1 MSRFRRV
8 TPAEFERY
16 QAVLD
21 YAFAIEDGPQTYDD
35 GLPDRM
41 AERWGLFEDDDL
53 RSTCGLYGLDARVR
67 GKWTDLGGL
76 AAVATPPEYRRQ
88 GHVRALAAAALRE
101 YRDRGIGW
109 VALWPFEHTFYEQ
122 FGWATANKTA
132 KFEFDPAVLSVAADY
147 DDGTFEQVG
156 PDDWHRLREVQLAH
170 GEGTTLSLRRSED
183 WWRERVFDHW
193 GATPYV
199 YAWRRGSEVRG
210 YVAYVVDSEEGDRT
224 LKVTDY
230 GAVDHEAF
238 MHLLWLLYTHESQ
251 VSTVRLHRCEESKFL
266 DIVDD
271 PQAVDC
277 TVSAGPM
284 IRLGDVRSAL
294 SRLSYPDDISE
305 QVVIDVED
313 PLVDHND
320 ITVSLTVSDEFADCS
335 WSKRLPDGTIDVGT
349 LSQLAIGYLDAEQ
362 ARRFGGLDADDD
374 LVDALGRLFP
384 PERVRLREFF

>member
-8 TPAEFERY
+8 PSAEFERY
-16 QAVLD
+16 QNVLD
-21 YAFAIEDGPQTYDD
+21 YAFAIEDGPQTYED
-35 GLPDRM
+35 GPPDRIP
-41 AERWGLFEDDDL
+41 ERWGLFVDGDL

-88 GHVRALAAAALRE
+88 GHVRTVAAAALRE
-101 YRDRGIGW
+101 FRDRGIGW

-132 KFEFDPAVLSVAADY
+132 RFEFDPTVLSVAAEY
-147 DDGTFEQVG
+147 DDGRFERVG
-156 PDDWHRLREVQLAH
+156 PDDWERLRPAQLAH

-183 WWRERVFDHW
+183 WWRERVFEHW
-193 GATPYV
+193 GETPYV
-199 YAWRRGSEVRG
+199 YAWCRDDEVRG
-210 YVAYVVDSEEGDRT
+210 YVAYVVDRDGDDHA

-230 GAVDHEAF
+230 AAIDHEAF
-238 MHLLWLLYTHESQ
+238 MHLLWFLYTHDSQ
-251 VSTVRLHRCEESKFL
+251 VSTVRLDCPVESPL
-266 DIVDD
+266 MDIVDD
-271 PQAVDC
+271 PKAVDC

-294 SRLSYPDDISE
+294 SRLSYPDDINE
-305 QVVIDVED
+305 QVVIDVAD

-320 ITVSLTVSDEFADCS
+320 ITVSLTVTDEFADCS
-335 WSKRLPDGTIDVGT
+335 WSKRLPDGSVDVGT
-349 LSQLAIGYLDAEQ
+349 LSQLAAGYLDAEQ
-362 ARRFGGLDADDD
+362 ARRLGGLDADDD
-374 LVDALGRLFP
+374 LVAALDRLFP